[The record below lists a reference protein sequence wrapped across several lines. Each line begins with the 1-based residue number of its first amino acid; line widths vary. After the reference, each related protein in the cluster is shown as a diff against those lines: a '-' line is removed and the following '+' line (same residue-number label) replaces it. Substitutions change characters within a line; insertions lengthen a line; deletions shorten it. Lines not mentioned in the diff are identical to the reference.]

1 MFILGFP
8 IKNTLIKKLILNL
21 AIFFTLIIL
30 ISFFYFWDKSN
41 QEFFDLKHY
50 IFLFYQ

>member
-8 IKNTLIKKLILNL
+8 IKNTLIKKLIRDL

-30 ISFFYFWDKSN
+30 ISFFIIEIN
-41 QEFFDLKHY
+41 QIKKFFDLSHY
-50 IFLFYQ
+50 IFLF

>member
-8 IKNTLIKKLILNL
+8 IKNNLIKKIIQNL

-30 ISFFYFWDKSN
+30 ISFFHF
-41 QEFFDLKHY
+41 
-50 IFLFYQ
+50 